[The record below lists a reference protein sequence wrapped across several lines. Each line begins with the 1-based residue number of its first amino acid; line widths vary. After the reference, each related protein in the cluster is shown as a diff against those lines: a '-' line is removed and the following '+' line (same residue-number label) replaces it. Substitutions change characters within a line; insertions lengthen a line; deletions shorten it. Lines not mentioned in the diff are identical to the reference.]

1 MTYKRRRVAAVIVVA
16 LTGAAGQATSD
27 AATRSRTVQK
37 KYVVDFT
44 KPMVPFTGT
53 GPENK
58 SGVACSYRGP
68 GTQCM
73 TFPSQPREGAVT
85 VRLSEDSGT
94 PVAFALLADWNGDGK
109 VADNEVFQF
118 CETGGVPLAIRT
130 KPTQVN
136 VAFGGKVPYEITG
149 KTRCGSGIAQKGTV
163 KVTFLR

>member
-1 MTYKRRRVAAVIVVA
+1 MATRLGGIGATVVLTLTAAWSIPPA
-16 LTGAAGQATSD
+16 EG
-27 AATRSRTVQK
+27 ATRSRLVQK
-37 KYVVDFT
+37 AYVVDFT

-58 SGVACSYRGP
+58 SGIACSYRGP
-68 GTQCM
+68 GTQCL
-73 TFPSQPREGAVT
+73 TFPSKPREGAVT
-85 VRLSEDSGT
+85 VRLVESSGT

-109 VADNEVFQF
+109 VADSEVLQF
-118 CETGGVPLAIRT
+118 CETGGVPLRSSP
-130 KPTQVN
+130 KPIQVN